1 MYSIVML
8 TAMSASADVTP
19 PAVAAPV
26 VMSAPVIGGCT
37 GCSGCSGYYAGCG
50 GCYGSVVVSGC
61 SGSCHGC
68 YGSCHGGIFK
78 RGGGFLGHHKSCHGC
93 SGYSCSGYNCFTSGY
108 SCSGWSCGGCSGYA
122 GSCHGCYGISY
133 GSSWGPPVGMLPY
146 TLHGYNDGAFP
157 RYGPSFPVVGHNYTD
172 PYAVWGRTHNVNQPP
187 VVVVPAEPKKA
198 GSDDKPM
205 GANLKISVPADA
217 KLYVD
222 GKLAPGS
229 GAERAFYTPALEP
242 GKKFFYDVKAEL
254 LVGGQV
260 VVDEKRVIVEAGQT
274 VVESFPKLVA
284 AVEKAAAVAGK

>member
-19 PAVAAPV
+19 APAPVAVAP
-26 VMSAPVIGGCT
+26 SYGCT
-37 GCSGCSGYYAGCG
+37 GYTSCTGCTGYYA
-50 GCYGSVVVSGC
+50 SC
-61 SGSCHGC
+61 SGC
-68 YGSCHGGIFK
+68 YGSCHGSCYGSCHGSIYK
-78 RGGGFLGHHKSCHGC
+78 RGGFLGSHKSCHGC

-108 SCSGWSCGGCSGYA
+108 SCSGYSCSGCYGYA
-122 GSCHGCYGISY
+122 GACHGCYGISY

-146 TLHGYNDGAFP
+146 TLHGYNDGNYP
-157 RYGPSFPVVGHNYTD
+157 KYGPSFPVVGSNLTN
-172 PYAVWGRTHNVNQPP
+172 PYAVWGRTTNPNLPP
-187 VVVVPAEPKKA
+187 VVVVPVETPKKA
-198 GSDDKPM
+198 GSDDKPA
-205 GANLKISVPADA
+205 GANLKFSVPADA

-222 GKLAPGS
+222 GKLAPGA

-254 LVGGQV
+254 VVAGQT

-284 AVEKAAAVAGK
+284 AVEKATSVAGK